1 MKLCSKLWYNGSLF
15 FGIRVIASM
24 KKSLWLMGALCL
36 SVMPV
41 HAQQALVS
49 QEEVSVDAYTCVLVT
64 GGIYNIATNRQSGM
78 SKQNAQKKMNE
89 DLKYLSQKFT
99 SKQFVGFVGQSWQNG
114 LDIIYDMPVLK
125 SEQDK
130 QAFLSAVTNKA
141 FNECLKDLEAK

>member
-1 MKLCSKLWYNGSLF
+1 MKLCSKLWYNGSF

-24 KKSLWLMGALCL
+24 KKSLWLMGALYL

-41 HAQQALVS
+41 HAQQTLVS

-64 GGIYNIATNRQSGM
+64 GGIYNIATHRQSGM

-114 LDIIYDMPVLK
+114 LDIIYNMPVLK

-141 FNECLKDLEAK
+141 FDECLKDLEAK